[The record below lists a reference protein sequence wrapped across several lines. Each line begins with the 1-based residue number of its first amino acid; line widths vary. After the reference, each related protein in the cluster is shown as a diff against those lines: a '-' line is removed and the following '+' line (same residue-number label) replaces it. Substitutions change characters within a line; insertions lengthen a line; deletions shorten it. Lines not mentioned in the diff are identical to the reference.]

1 MVTSTEP
8 AGGVPPYLGGGNRN
22 TQYLN
27 LVHRNSSGTTTPH
40 ADSHSITPD
49 GNGYAENDTA
59 ARGLKQEWADVVST
73 LKLDSLGADSILIS
87 PPNLPLSSYS
97 DHDGPQDYFDAPQLS
112 QSPETDIS
120 RTSST
125 STKGSRGSDLRH
137 SEAATSSEKSSRE
150 SPNALDDPV
159 ELLPPAEEVESEAE
173 DHDNNAEHTTP
184 MVPSVSSMESDA
196 MTSVAPSL
204 SAPSVHGDTKHNSN
218 TKPLPLPPLSVP
230 DPISQ
235 IPPKRLKNMRIRRM
249 HSMLELADTE
259 RSYVGDLEMLVHV
272 FFAQLP
278 TVPFFAEDPR
288 RMDTVVRN
296 SAAILPVHKQ
306 FSQRLDAMVAAAGI
320 ARTDVPELQ
329 RAESPGA
336 SNAVAELAWILSEFA
351 PQLEVYSDFCSRH
364 KEALELIGAV
374 EQRGTEWEAYQQ
386 RCGDLASTNAST
398 DRTKAKRLLFRDF
411 LIKPVQRLCL
421 YPVVLDMLLRN
432 AVDVEG
438 TQLPESID
446 KMRHAVEIVD
456 DASRKRHV
464 VLHTEA
470 IASRIELPPTFAPD
484 FLASLGNCIM
494 AGNLDVIYHHATQ
507 APLAMPLPIK
517 YYGCFLYEGFV
528 LIVKVRKPH
537 TYVCRHWLPLAE
549 STISRTDAHEQWIQN
564 GFRLSVRGHHFELIA
579 SNPKEFRL
587 WYSAICAAHAR
598 AKATGSRVYPCS
610 VVQLTDDS
618 NETHGGAQDPLN
630 VFMSSQL
637 SDATRGR
644 ASLSA
649 PAEILLR
656 HKSPPRRAAMD
667 RGMLFSD
674 ACMSARALPTNEGV
688 WPKSAVVAQ
697 SPGGAMKHIRRLSGT
712 ETLSLR
718 VPRSM
723 SFTSLNDLDLV
734 SPGQDTPVPDSP
746 QTLSSPY
753 LGPTQPPPLPPSLP
767 SSLPNSRPTTPPGS
781 VARNSSDERARK
793 EPTGAGARLR
803 RKVRDAYLRS
813 RVPSLD
819 ASDLEGA
826 IEGLRIKRNSR
837 TSFDS
842 TEAEQL
848 CAAELHRRKSA
859 ESLDSIDQTLARKLL
874 PRSISTL
881 GSSRNLMQMSATDS
895 ESDGLSTSPPSV
907 KDVPFSSSPPSRGQL
922 QSPTQLAER
931 IKRSDSLNWIGR
943 SRDSIRKLYGRS
955 DDTAATG
962 EASTT
967 ANENGVAIPGG
978 NTSAVNVSARN
989 STASLPDT
997 DESSNAVRRSLS
1009 PQRRLARRFFQQ
1021 NRMSPMTQGDNAA

>member
-27 LVHRNSSGTTTPH
+27 LVHRNSSGATTPH
-40 ADSHSITPD
+40 TDSHNITP
-49 GNGYAENDTA
+49 NAAGYAENDTA
-59 ARGLKQEWADVVST
+59 VRGLKQEWADVVST

-125 STKGSRGSDLRH
+125 STKGSLGSDLRH
-137 SEAATSSEKSSRE
+137 SEIATSSDKSSRE
-150 SPNALDDPV
+150 SPNALDNPV
-159 ELLPPAEEVESEAE
+159 ELPPAKEVESEADE
-173 DHDNNAEHTTP
+173 HDKNAEHTTP
-184 MVPSVSSMESDA
+184 MAQSVSSMESDT
-196 MTSVAPSL
+196 MTTVTPSL
-204 SAPSVHGDTKHNSN
+204 SAPSSVQGGMKHGSN

-230 DPISQ
+230 NPVSQ
-235 IPPKRLKNMRIRRM
+235 IPPKRLQNMRIRRM

-288 RMDTVVRN
+288 RIDTVVRN

-306 FSQRLDAMVAAAGI
+306 FSQRLDTMVAAAGI

-364 KEALELIGAV
+364 KEALGLIGAV
-374 EQRGTEWEAYQQ
+374 EQRGTEWETYQQ
-386 RCGDLASTNAST
+386 RCGDLASMNAST

-438 TQLPESID
+438 TQLAESID

-456 DASRKRHV
+456 DASRKRDV
-464 VLHTEA
+464 LLHTEA

-537 TYVCRHWLPLAE
+537 TYVCRHWLPLVE
-549 STISRTDAHEQWIQN
+549 SNISRTDAHEQWIQN

-598 AKATGSRVYPCS
+598 AKATGSRGYPCS
-610 VVQLTDDS
+610 VAQLTNDS

-637 SDATRGR
+637 SDTTRGR

-674 ACMSARALPTNEGV
+674 ACISARALPMNEGV
-688 WPKSAVVAQ
+688 WPKSAVVSQ

-718 VPRSM
+718 VPRSV
-723 SFTSLNDLDLV
+723 SFTSLNDLDLI
-734 SPGQDTPVPDSP
+734 SPSQDTPDSP
-746 QTLSSPY
+746 QMPNSPS
-753 LGPTQPPPLPPSLP
+753 LGPSIPASQPPSLP
-767 SSLPNSRPTTPPGS
+767 DSRPTTPPGS
-781 VARNSSDERARK
+781 VARTSSDERARK

-813 RVPSLD
+813 RVSSLE

-826 IEGLRIKRNSR
+826 IEGLRIKRSSR
-837 TSFDS
+837 SSFDS

-848 CAAELHRRKSA
+848 CAAELRRRKSA
-859 ESLDSIDQTLARKLL
+859 ESLDSIDQTLARKFL
-874 PRSISTL
+874 PRSIATL
-881 GSSRNLMQMSATDS
+881 GSSRNLMQQSATDS

-907 KDVPFSSSPPSRGQL
+907 KDVPFSSSPPNRPQL
-922 QSPTQLAER
+922 HSPTQLAER

-943 SRDSIRKLYGRS
+943 SRDSIRKLYGRV
-955 DDTAATG
+955 DDTVAG
-962 EASTT
+962 EGGGAS
-967 ANENGVAIPGG
+967 ANENGVVIPGG

-989 STASLPDT
+989 SSVSLPDT
-997 DESSNAVRRSLS
+997 DESSSAVRRSLS
-1009 PQRRLARRFFQQ
+1009 PQRRMARRFFQQ
-1021 NRMSPMTQGDNAA
+1021 NRMSPMTRGDNAA